1 MTKKKEIKK
10 RVLGISIPYW
20 KNTQVCEDRFKS
32 MMEKIE
38 KQITDDMLLCVY
50 EDGQVSDWLVEY
62 QKKLGDK
69 MFLIQNPVNYG
80 VSVARN
86 KTLDELVDKCL
97 YVLFL
102 DSDDEIADDYLKV
115 MHEYC
120 ADNSHEVVE
129 SLFSVNKQ
137 ETQYQPNLLRC
148 GVAGSAIKTKIIGNK
163 RFDENLQ
170 IGEDTKFMRDVVDLS
185 KHRKRLAKTK
195 YKYLLGT
202 NPESLTMRYDR
213 KQIGKVR

>member
-1 MTKKKEIKK
+1 MIKK
-10 RVLGISIPYW
+10 VVLGISIPYW
-20 KNTQVCEDRFKS
+20 KNTQVCEDRFKAL
-32 MMEKIE
+32 MEKIE

-62 QKKLGDK
+62 QKKLDNK

-86 KTLDELVDKCL
+86 KTLDELIDKCL
-97 YVLFL
+97 YILFL

-129 SLFSVNKQ
+129 SLFSVNGQ
-137 ETQYQPNLLRC
+137 DAQYNPKLLRC
-148 GVAGSAIKTKIIGNK
+148 GVAGSAIKTETIGNK
-163 RFDENLQ
+163 RFDEKLQ
-170 IGEDTKFMRDVVDLS
+170 IGEDTKFMKYVVDLS

-195 YKYLLGT
+195 YTYLLGT
-202 NPESLTMRYDR
+202 NEQSLTMRFD
-213 KQIGKVR
+213 KKIIGKYR